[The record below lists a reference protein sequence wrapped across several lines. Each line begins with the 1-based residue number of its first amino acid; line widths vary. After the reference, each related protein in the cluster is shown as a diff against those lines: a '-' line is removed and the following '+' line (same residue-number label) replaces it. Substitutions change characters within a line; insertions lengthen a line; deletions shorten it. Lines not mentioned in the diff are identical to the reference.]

1 MADAKKPTRTARST
15 KPKAF
20 SAEERAA
27 MKDRARE
34 AKASAADGESDVLA
48 KIADLKDLDRAL
60 AERIHAIVQ
69 AAAPDLT
76 PRTYYGM
83 PAYAKD
89 GKVVC
94 FFQPAQKFKSRYATL
109 GFQDTAHLD
118 DGSMWPTVY
127 ALAELTPE
135 VEDRITA
142 LVKQAVS

>member
-1 MADAKKPTRTARST
+1 MATTRKPARSSGS
-15 KPKAF
+15 KAF
-20 SAEERAA
+20 SDEERAA
-27 MKDRARE
+27 MRDH
-34 AKASAADGESDVLA
+34 AKESKSTAADGESDVQA
-48 KIADLKDLDRAL
+48 KIAGMKDLDRAL
-60 AERIHAIVQ
+60 AERIHAIVKE
-69 AAAPDLT
+69 AAPELA

-94 FFQPAQKFKSRYATL
+94 FFQPAAKFKSRYATL

-118 DGSMWPTVY
+118 DGDMWPTVY
-127 ALAELTPE
+127 ALAELTPA

>member
-1 MADAKKPTRTARST
+1 MADTRKPARST

-20 SAEERAA
+20 SADEQAA
-27 MKDRARE
+27 MKERARE
-34 AKASAADGESDVLA
+34 AKASPADGENDVLA

-60 AERIHAIVQ
+60 AERIHAIVK
-69 AAAPDLT
+69 AAAPDLA

-83 PAYAKD
+83 PAYAKG

-109 GFQDTAHLD
+109 GFQDTAGLD
-118 DGSMWPTVY
+118 DGDMWPVVY